1 MVSNDKD
8 VDLGKLV
15 NLVAR
20 LRAPDGCPWDQ
31 KQTLPDMRAYLLEE
45 AHEVAAAI
53 DRGDWSELADELG
66 DLLFQIVFLGHL
78 GREAGAFDLQQ
89 VVDQIHQKMV
99 DRHPHVFG
107 GDTLANAEEV
117 KKSWELR
124 KARKAS
130 GNRALLAGVETSLP
144 ALLAA
149 YRMTQKAS
157 GVGFDWPSLA
167 GVEAKIDEEL
177 QELREA
183 IHPPAP
189 TPTPASASTPASSV
203 ETRKEAIREEIGD
216 LLFSIVNLA
225 RKLEIDPEAAL
236 AGTNL
241 KFRRR
246 FGAVE
251 EGLRQQGIS
260 FEQASLEDMD
270 VLWEKAKEREREGS
284 KDG

>member
-1 MVSNDKD
+1 MVDENKKP
-8 VDLGKLV
+8 DLGKLV
-15 NLVAR
+15 TLVAR

-53 DRGDWSELADELG
+53 DRGDWNDLADEMG
-66 DLLFQIVFLGHL
+66 DLLFQIVFLGQL
-78 GREAGAFDLQQ
+78 GQENDAFDLQQ
-89 VVDQIHQKMV
+89 VIDRIHQKMI

-107 GDTLANAEEV
+107 GNALANAEEV

-130 GNRALLAGVETSLP
+130 GTRALLAGVETSLP

-157 GVGFDWPSLA
+157 GVGFDWPDLA
-167 GVEAKIDEEL
+167 GVEAKIAEEL
-177 QELREA
+177 QELSEA
-183 IHPPAP
+183 IHPPEP
-189 TPTPASASTPASSV
+189 TS
-203 ETRKEAIREEIGD
+203 ETKAQKDAIREEIGD
-216 LLFSIVNLA
+216 VLFSIVNLA

-236 AGTNL
+236 AATNL

-251 EGLRQQGIS
+251 EGLQQQGIP
-260 FEQASLEDMD
+260 FEKASLEDMD
-270 VLWEKAKEREREGS
+270 ALWNKAKAREREI
-284 KDG
+284 